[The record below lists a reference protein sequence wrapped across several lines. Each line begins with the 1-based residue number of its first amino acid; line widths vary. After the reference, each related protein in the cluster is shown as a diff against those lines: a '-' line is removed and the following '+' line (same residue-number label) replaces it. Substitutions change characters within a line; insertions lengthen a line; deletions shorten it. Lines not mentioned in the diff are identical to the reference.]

1 MISINASQSFRRIL
15 PVETRLIKKVLQ
27 SVLKEHKH
35 ARFDLSLA
43 LVDNRTIRKLNRR
56 YLKHNRITDVIAF
69 PLMDDGMNGDKVL
82 GEIVVSVEKAV
93 PEARRRK
100 ITVRQELLL
109 YCVHGLLHLLGY
121 DDGNPRAR
129 RRMEKKQATILSKY
143 AFK

>member
-121 DDGNPRAR
+121 DDGSPRAR
-129 RRMEKKQATILSKY
+129 RRMEKKQAAILSKY